1 VIVVICGLFFPYI
14 IEGVCGDL
22 STGFSSRAL
31 LMCLEYGLV
40 ATFILERWILSPSP
54 RLDKKT
60 GYAIFAAA
68 LIVLLTCFTDYLAQ
82 NIIGEFVANVVSPIH
97 FSLTHRILLYAAFIL
112 PIVYFLLL
120 YPFDISHRRAFLLL
134 ISLCILYSYASI
146 TRIEVWRG
154 FYAMPLHLCNTA
166 MYIMPI
172 CLIFMW
178 IGMFYFTMF
187 VNVIGAF
194 LAMLMPNYDETINFF
209 SSRICQFYS
218 NHIYAFFMPVLIIL
232 LGVFAR
238 PKIKYFLY
246 SMIGFAAYFVLVSFL
261 DIYYAG
267 TAEYWAKNDPS
278 FSVPNFFF
286 LADKSSIAEKLGSW
300 AENIFDQNTK
310 LVVGDYTFVIRW
322 PYLAGFFFVYV
333 GLSFGMW
340 YVYELLFQATD
351 QLVLLHDKSL
361 KRRAAQEAWN
371 KKKALEAPNGATIS
385 HEPRLLIEHFTKRY
399 AGAKT
404 NAVTDFSLDLE
415 GGKIY
420 GFLGK
425 NGAGKSTIIKAI
437 VGMHGFDE
445 GTITVCG
452 YDVTYE
458 RNKAKEQIGFVP
470 DNYALYE
477 TMTGRQYIN
486 YISDVFSI
494 PTPEKTARL
503 NELLDRLDMRAHF
516 DKQMKTYSHGMK
528 QKITIIGALIH
539 DPKIWILDEPMTGV
553 DPNSVFQIKELM
565 RERAK
570 RGDIVF
576 FSSHLID
583 IVQSLCDEIII
594 IRHGDLVMRSSLSKL
609 EEDGVD
615 LEKLFLEKTADSQE
629 EAETILAEEAKEE
642 GGD

>member
-1 VIVVICGLFFPYI
+1 
-14 IEGVCGDL
+14 
-22 STGFSSRAL
+22 
-31 LMCLEYGLV
+31 
-40 ATFILERWILSPSP
+40 
-54 RLDKKT
+54 
-60 GYAIFAAA
+60 
-68 LIVLLTCFTDYLAQ
+68 
-82 NIIGEFVANVVSPIH
+82 
-97 FSLTHRILLYAAFIL
+97 
-112 PIVYFLLL
+112 
-120 YPFDISHRRAFLLL
+120 
-134 ISLCILYSYASI
+134 
-146 TRIEVWRG
+146 
-154 FYAMPLHLCNTA
+154 
-166 MYIMPI
+166 
-172 CLIFMW
+172 
-178 IGMFYFTMF
+178 
-187 VNVIGAF
+187 
-194 LAMLMPNYDETINFF
+194 
-209 SSRICQFYS
+209 
-218 NHIYAFFMPVLIIL
+218 
-232 LGVFAR
+232 
-238 PKIKYFLY
+238 
-246 SMIGFAAYFVLVSFL
+246 
-261 DIYYAG
+261 
-267 TAEYWAKNDPS
+267 
-278 FSVPNFFF
+278 
-286 LADKSSIAEKLGSW
+286 
-300 AENIFDQNTK
+300 
-310 LVVGDYTFVIRW
+310 
-322 PYLAGFFFVYV
+322 
-333 GLSFGMW
+333 
-340 YVYELLFQATD
+340 
-351 QLVLLHDKSL
+351 
-361 KRRAAQEAWN
+361 
-371 KKKALEAPNGATIS
+371 
-385 HEPRLLIEHFTKRY
+385 
-399 AGAKT
+399 
-404 NAVTDFSLDLE
+404 
-415 GGKIY
+415 
-420 GFLGK
+420 
-425 NGAGKSTIIKAI
+425 
-437 VGMHGFDE
+437 MHGFDE